1 MINKIYDKTL
11 KFIKE
16 TYKSLIVIIII
27 LLLFLVELP
36 YAIYTPGGK
45 VDLSKRVTVE
55 GGYET
60 KGELDMAYV
69 SMVRSSI
76 PYILLSYVIPNWDLK
91 KVSDVTYD
99 NMTMDETIEI
109 DKIAMQEGINNA
121 IISAYK
127 EANKEVKIKD
137 EKLKVMYVD
146 KDSKSN
152 LNIGDEILTINDI
165 KVRNIDE
172 IKEIIK
178 DKNIKNELTVKIKRN
193 NKTKIVKSKLIKLDN
208 EIKLGIATTTLYDL
222 ETNPKVSVKTKSS
235 ESGSSGGLM
244 TSLAI
249 YNSLVRQDIT
259 NGDIIIGTGT
269 IDENGNVGE
278 IDGIKYK
285 LLGASKK
292 KAKIFLCPQ
301 ENYKE
306 AIKVKKDNNLK
317 IEVVKVKT
325 LNDAISY
332 LEGRIK

>member
-1 MINKIYDKTL
+1 MINKMYDKIL

-16 TYKSLIVIIII
+16 TYKYLISFIVI
-27 LLLFLVELP
+27 FLIFFLKLP

-45 VDLSKRVTVE
+45 VDLSKRVIVE

-76 PYILLSYVIPNWDLK
+76 PYILLSYIIPNWDLK

-99 NMTMDETIEI
+99 DMSMDETIEI

-121 IISAYK
+121 IISAYR
-127 EANKEVKIKD
+127 EANKEVKIKG

-146 KDSKSN
+146 KKSKSN
-152 LNIGDEILTINDI
+152 LKIGDEIITINDI
-165 KVRNIDE
+165 RVKNIDE

-178 DKNIKNELTVKIKRN
+178 DKNIKDEINVKIRRN
-193 NKTKIVKSKLIKLDN
+193 DKIKILKSKLIKLDN
-208 EIKLGIATTTLYDL
+208 EIKLGVATTTLYDL
-222 ETNPKVSVKTKSS
+222 ETNPKVNVKTKSS

-249 YNSLVRQDIT
+249 YNSLVKQDIT

-269 IDENGNVGE
+269 IDENGNIGE
-278 IDGIKYK
+278 IDGVKYK

-292 KAKIFLCPQ
+292 KAKIFLCPP
-301 ENYKE
+301 ENYDE
-306 AIKVKKDNNLK
+306 AIKVKKDNKLK
-317 IEVVKVKT
+317 IEVVSVKT
-325 LNDAISY
+325 LKEAIKY
-332 LEGRIK
+332 LEGRI